1 MAIILDACYGSRMA
15 WYDKNNPL
23 AVFMDNRRYSETL
36 CDGRK
41 ILVDPDL
48 IGDFR
53 KMSFP
58 DNSFYLVLF
67 DPPHMIN
74 LGKDSWLAKKYGVLL
89 PTWREDLRAGFEEC
103 FRVLKPCGTLVFK
116 WSDVQVPFDDVLRL
130 ALPYKPLFGH
140 RRRRGKHE
148 TVWSVFFKENRQ

>member
-1 MAIILDACYGSRMA
+1 MA

-41 ILVDPDL
+41 ILVEPDL

-89 PTWREDLRAGFEEC
+89 PTWRR
-103 FRVLKPCGTLVFK
+103 
-116 WSDVQVPFDDVLRL
+116 W
-130 ALPYKPLFGH
+130 
-140 RRRRGKHE
+140 
-148 TVWSVFFKENRQ
+148 